1 MNRTCMLPGQCN
13 SHIRKLSQAHCM
25 LLNFMLTEKR
35 YVILYTILYETIVCF
50 VQTVSNIVCLH
61 EEGPTGPKHCIK
73 L

>member
-50 VQTVSNIVCLH
+50 VQC
-61 EEGPTGPKHCIK
+61 PTLYACIK
-73 L
+73 KVLQDQNIA